1 MRRTFLP
8 KLSEVHL
15 PARHYL
21 RFQEELQLFR
31 LVTLPATMYALAVE
45 DGITLGRPGKKKGN
59 IKNNSAK
66 QFNNL
71 LLQSTNSPESS

>member
-1 MRRTFLP
+1 MRRTFLL

-59 IKNNSAK
+59 IKNNFCKTVS
-66 QFNNL
+66 
-71 LLQSTNSPESS
+71 

>member
-1 MRRTFLP
+1 MRRTFLL

-45 DGITLGRPGKKKGN
+45 DGITLGRPGKKKGG
-59 IKNNSAK
+59 IKNNFCK
-66 QFNNL
+66 
-71 LLQSTNSPESS
+71 TV